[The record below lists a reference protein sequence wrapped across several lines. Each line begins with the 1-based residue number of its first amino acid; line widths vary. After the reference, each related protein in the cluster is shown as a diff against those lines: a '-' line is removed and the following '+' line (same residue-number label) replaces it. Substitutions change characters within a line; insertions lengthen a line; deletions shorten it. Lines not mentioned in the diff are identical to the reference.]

1 MKFKRQILFL
11 LAVLLISLVIAPFIK
26 SIEGFKGINTDTYGV
41 YPKSVDGPILDDYPL
56 KNNQDAENNSVK
68 DMWKQFPTFSLP
80 SYKQIT
86 NNLKYYKTPDNG
98 TCTPPIFCNA
108 LYGEKNI
115 QSNEIHTL
123 PPVSDGP
130 GSRVGYF
137 RSDTII

>member
-1 MKFKRQILFL
+1 MKFKRQLFL
-11 LAVLLISLVIAPFIK
+11 LAILVISLVIAPFIK
-26 SIEGFKGINTDTYGV
+26 SIEGFKGINTNIYGI

-56 KNNQDAENNSVK
+56 KNSQNNTENNTVE

-98 TCTPPIFCNA
+98 TCTPPMFCNT
-108 LYGEKNI
+108 LYGEKDV
-115 QSNEIHTL
+115 QSNEIYPL
-123 PPVSDGP
+123 PPVAEGP